1 MKNHK
6 DPSGF
11 DEFWKIDQLI
21 PVRKKP
27 TAPREPRH
35 IEAAEVTS
43 SPVGDPVS
51 TPDGRLTV
59 RSVCDSR
66 LHGTP
71 VTSPEKI
78 AENRNYRPN
87 GIEKTPAFANV
98 TAASAADAPL
108 PERPVAL
115 FEPKAE
121 TPPRPVLA
129 YRAAGGLVHEVRVYP
144 WKNQYTYYEQF
155 ARFARRYV
163 DVEGTAVPEVDF
175 FSYMPQYAQM
185 NRAQLAYY
193 FWWRSNF
200 RKGTCLHASYAYL
213 LLFLYEIIN
222 LDDQISPQTGQENML
237 RLWLSYRDKHPRLDV
252 LVREWLCD
260 YSLLHQLP
268 PPRLPEAEMRD
279 MIAGAQ
285 LKEFYVSATEG
296 EGAFTDAV
304 LYFCSN
310 YDYRKS
316 KFYRPETAD
325 HFHRVLRGAVEVA
338 LSYQREKMG
347 ENTTRPRGYSTVGRD
362 AFSGAICSYRLKR
375 HIEVDFS
382 SFSHTHELRFVV
394 TDVLKYAEN
403 ALRAA
408 LGIKSRLTVY
418 EVGSELRPL
427 LDAYLK
433 EALPAKAPKRVEPKA
448 AELPEYERRY
458 EVESRPLSLSNATRI
473 EESSWLTTK
482 RLVEAFDGEGTM
494 ENAEKPAPSGG
505 ILPETA
511 PATAPAPTPA
521 PVPEVPL
528 SLPALGDNLTSESG
542 FAAALGALAGFLP
555 LAAAGDR
562 AGQRAFA
569 LSVGQMPDAVA
580 DRINAVAEE
589 YFGDIVLEDAG
600 GYYTVIEDYRDL
612 LKDEGV
618 L

>member
-1 MKNHK
+1 MKNDKSHGSV
-6 DPSGF
+6 D
-11 DEFWKIDQLI
+11 DFWEIDQLI

-27 TAPREPRH
+27 TVPREPRR
-35 IEAAEVTS
+35 IEAAEITAPPQGVE
-43 SPVGDPVS
+43 VPVS
-51 TPDGRLTV
+51 DGRITV
-59 RSVCDSR
+59 RPVCDSR
-66 LHGTP
+66 PHSISAD
-71 VTSPEKI
+71 TSHENAKKCNYPQNGVEKI
-78 AENRNYRPN
+78 AVSVNM
-87 GIEKTPAFANV
+87 
-98 TAASAADAPL
+98 TAAPESDSPL

-115 FEPKAE
+115 FEPQMAE
-121 TPPRPVLA
+121 KSQPLLA
-129 YRAAGGLVHEVRVYP
+129 YRPEGGLVHEVRVYP

-155 ARFARRYV
+155 ARFAQRYA
-163 DVEGTAVPEVDF
+163 DVEGTPAPEVDF

-193 FWWRSNF
+193 FWWRTNF

-268 PPRLPEAEMRD
+268 PPRLPENEMRD

-285 LKEFYVSATEG
+285 LKEFYVSAAEG
-296 EGAFTDAV
+296 DAAFTDAV

-316 KFYRPETAD
+316 KFYRPETAP

-338 LSYQREKMG
+338 LRHQREKMG
-347 ENTTRPRGYSTVGRD
+347 ENSLRSRGYSTVGRD
-362 AFSGAICSYRLKR
+362 AFSGALCSYRLKR

-408 LGIKSRLTVY
+408 FGIKSRLTVY
-418 EVGSELRPL
+418 EVDGDLRQL

-433 EALPAKAPKRVEPKA
+433 DVLPTKTPKRPEQKA
-448 AELPEYERRY
+448 AEMPAYERRY
-458 EVESRPLSLSNATRI
+458 EVESRPLSLSNAARI
-473 EESSWLTTK
+473 EASSWETTK
-482 RLVEAFDGEGTM
+482 RLVEAFEGEAM
-494 ENAEKPAPSGG
+494 IENEAKSAPSGG
-505 ILPETA
+505 ILPRSVSDAMPELVSEP
-511 PATAPAPTPA
+511 PAF
-521 PVPEVPL
+521 PVISHPV
-528 SLPALGDNLTSESG
+528 SGDVSQGEAG
-542 FAAALGALAGFLP
+542 FAAALGDLVGFLP

-569 LSVGQMPDAVA
+569 LSVGQMTDAVA

-589 YFGDIVLEDAG
+589 CFGDIVLEDAG